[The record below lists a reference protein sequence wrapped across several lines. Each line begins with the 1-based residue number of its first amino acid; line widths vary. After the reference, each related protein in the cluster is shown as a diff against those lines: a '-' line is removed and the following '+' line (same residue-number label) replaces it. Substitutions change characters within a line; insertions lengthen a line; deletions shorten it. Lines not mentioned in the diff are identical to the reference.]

1 MTDSI
6 FVEYFR
12 ANLMEQYNE
21 DFNCDFEDINK
32 PKQTDNTNL
41 SIEHY
46 SSENYIDTNAQEN
59 DNSEEE
65 AFEDINRIIKRKK
78 NNDEDYVP
86 SGSEKE
92 EEEEDDN
99 EESIKEEED
108 KSFIQKKRRKKK
120 GKEEVSTT
128 RPANRFLP
136 NIEGVYIPKMKHL
149 NVEKKKN
156 RIQFQKNHRKTIYS
170 FISLTPPY
178 DFTELFELVKKH
190 QEKHNNEKKKSFH
203 FIRDINGHVKIVTF
217 EEKKEYRRLGQLDEF
232 E

>member
-12 ANLMEQYNE
+12 ANLLEQYNE

-78 NNDEDYVP
+78 SNDEDYVP

-92 EEEEDDN
+92 EEEEVEN
-99 EESIKEEED
+99 TNFTVKE
-108 KSFIQKKRRKKK
+108 
-120 GKEEVSTT
+120 
-128 RPANRFLP
+128 L
-136 NIEGVYIPKMKHL
+136 MKHL
-149 NVEKKKN
+149 NEAQKRDYDLYHSNGSMRCEVDNGIYITSSMYIN
-156 RIQFQKNHRKTIYS
+156 R
-170 FISLTPPY
+170 L
-178 DFTELFELVKKH
+178 
-190 QEKHNNEKKKSFH
+190 
-203 FIRDINGHVKIVTF
+203 
-217 EEKKEYRRLGQLDEF
+217 KEYL
-232 E
+232 

>member
-65 AFEDINRIIKRKK
+65 AEKRR
-78 NNDEDYVP
+78 
-86 SGSEKE
+86 KE
-92 EEEEDDN
+92 EEKHEN
-99 EESIKEEED
+99 YKE
-108 KSFIQKKRRKKK
+108 
-120 GKEEVSTT
+120 KE
-128 RPANRFLP
+128 
-136 NIEGVYIPKMKHL
+136 K
-149 NVEKKKN
+149 
-156 RIQFQKNHRKTIYS
+156 Q
-170 FISLTPPY
+170 
-178 DFTELFELVKKH
+178 
-190 QEKHNNEKKKSFH
+190 
-203 FIRDINGHVKIVTF
+203 
-217 EEKKEYRRLGQLDEF
+217 
-232 E
+232 

>member
-78 NNDEDYVP
+78 ILH
-86 SGSEKE
+86 
-92 EEEEDDN
+92 N
-99 EESIKEEED
+99 EVRF
-108 KSFIQKKRRKKK
+108 FI
-120 GKEEVSTT
+120 
-128 RPANRFLP
+128 F
-136 NIEGVYIPKMKHL
+136 
-149 NVEKKKN
+149 
-156 RIQFQKNHRKTIYS
+156 
-170 FISLTPPY
+170 
-178 DFTELFELVKKH
+178 
-190 QEKHNNEKKKSFH
+190 
-203 FIRDINGHVKIVTF
+203 
-217 EEKKEYRRLGQLDEF
+217 
-232 E
+232 